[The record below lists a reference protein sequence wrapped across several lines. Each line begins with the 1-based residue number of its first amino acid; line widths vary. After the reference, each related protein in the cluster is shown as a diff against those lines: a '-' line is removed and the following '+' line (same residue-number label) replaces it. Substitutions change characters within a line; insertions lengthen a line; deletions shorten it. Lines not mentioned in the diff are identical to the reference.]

1 VGDAD
6 WALKEVMN
14 VSDTALF
21 VGWGG
26 TYPGREKV
34 ARMHFAEWLEILT
47 QLKAE
52 GEIESFETVLLAPH
66 GGELDGFTL
75 VHGAPEKLAALQ
87 MREDLH
93 RLQTRA
99 MLDHAKFSVIWA
111 ITRDGVE
118 RELSLVAESL
128 SEYEREPALV

>member
-1 VGDAD
+1 
-6 WALKEVMN
+6 M
-14 VSDTALF
+14 SDTAWF

-26 TYPGREKV
+26 TYPGREKS
-34 ARMHFAEWLEILT
+34 ALKHDAEWIEILT

-52 GEIESFETVLLAPH
+52 GEIERFETVLLGPH

-75 VHGAPEKLAALQ
+75 VYGSPDKLAALP

-99 MLDHAKFSVIWA
+99 ALDHAKFSVIWA
-111 ITRDGVE
+111 TTGDGVE
-118 RELSLVAESL
+118 REFTLLEEAL
-128 SEYEREPALV
+128 PKYERQPALV